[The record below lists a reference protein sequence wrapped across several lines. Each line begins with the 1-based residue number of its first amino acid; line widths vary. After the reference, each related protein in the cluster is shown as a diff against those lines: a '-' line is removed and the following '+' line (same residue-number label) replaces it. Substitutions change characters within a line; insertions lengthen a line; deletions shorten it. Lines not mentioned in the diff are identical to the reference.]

1 VFDGFAHFLSL
12 TSAREDL
19 IMEYRDYYKVLGV
32 ARDAKAEDIKK
43 AYRRAARKYHP
54 DVSREKNA
62 EQRFKEIQEAY
73 EVLKDADKRA
83 AYDQLG
89 SNWQQGE
96 TFRPRSQRTHRTQN
110 TGDFSDFF
118 SSLFG
123 TMEMDNRARTKP
135 QRHRL
140 EIELEEAFR
149 GGSRLIEVD
158 GRQMKVKIPAG
169 VTSGQT
175 LRLAGQ
181 QEVLLEIQIRS
192 HPQFQLEGRDVL
204 LDLLVAPWEVAL
216 GAKITVPTL
225 GGSVD
230 MRVPAGSQPQQK
242 LRLRGRGLPGNPPG
256 DQVVTLK
263 LVLPA
268 ADTPAAREFYERMRN
283 ELHFDPRAS

>member
-1 VFDGFAHFLSL
+1 
-12 TSAREDL
+12 
-19 IMEYRDYYKVLGV
+19 MEYRDYYKVLGV

>member
-1 VFDGFAHFLSL
+1 
-12 TSAREDL
+12 
-19 IMEYRDYYKVLGV
+19 MEYRDYYKVLGV

-43 AYRRAARKYHP
+43 AYRRAARRYHP

-73 EVLKDADKRA
+73 EVLKDSDKRA

-89 SNWQQGE
+89 SDWQQGE
-96 TFRPRSQRTHRTQN
+96 AFRPRSRQRTRGAQN

-140 EIELEEAFR
+140 EIELEEAFS

-158 GRQMKVKIPAG
+158 GRQVKVKIPAG
-169 VTSGQT
+169 ITSGQT

-181 QEVLLEIQIRS
+181 QELFLEIQVRP
-192 HPQFQLEGRDVL
+192 HWQFQLEGRDVL
-204 LDLLVAPWEVAL
+204 LDLPVAPWELAL
-216 GAKITVPTL
+216 GAKVTVPTL
-225 GGSVD
+225 GGPVD
-230 MRVPAGSQPQQK
+230 MRVPEGSQPQQK
-242 LRLRGRGLPGNPPG
+242 LRLRGRGLPGNPLG

-268 ADTPAAREFYERMRN
+268 ADTPAARALYERMRE
-283 ELHFDPRAS
+283 ELQFDPRTP